1 MYRALSLLVVSGC
14 LLLNSSA
21 AAQTEDAQLV
31 LDRYQVI
38 RPSDDELAMYR
49 LDWAPSLE
57 AALKRSAIEKR
68 PVALVIIHAQY
79 GDLSSGH
86 C

>member
-1 MYRALSLLVVSGC
+1 MYRAISLLVVCGC
-14 LLLNSSA
+14 LLTANRA
-21 AAQTEDAQLV
+21 TAQTDDAQLV
-31 LDRYQVI
+31 LDRYQLI

-57 AALKRSAIEKR
+57 AAIKRSAIENR
-68 PVALVIIHAQY
+68 PVALVVIHARY

>member
-1 MYRALSLLVVSGC
+1 MYRAFSLLVVSGC
-14 LLLNSSA
+14 LLLSSSA

-31 LDRYQVI
+31 LDRYQLI

-57 AALKRSAIEKR
+57 AALKRSAIENR
-68 PVALVIIHAQY
+68 PVALVVIHARY